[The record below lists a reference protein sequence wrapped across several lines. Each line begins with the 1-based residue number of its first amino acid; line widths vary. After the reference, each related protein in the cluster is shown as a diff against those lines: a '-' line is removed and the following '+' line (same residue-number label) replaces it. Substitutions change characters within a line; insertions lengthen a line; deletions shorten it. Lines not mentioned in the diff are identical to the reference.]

1 VNIGSVGEKKEQ
13 MSKCAAIWH
22 VAKFIIERKMS
33 LSVNIRSVG
42 EKKEQMFT
50 GAAIWHV
57 AKFIIFASLAI
68 FLAYYL
74 YDVMVLIPQRLAEID
89 REYQAEMDQ
98 KERGNCLNNST
109 YAEMYPEDCTLVLN
123 MLIK

>member
-13 MSKCAAIWH
+13 MSKCAAIWD
-22 VAKFIIERKMS
+22 VAKFIIERKIS

-42 EKKEQMFT
+42 EKKVST

-57 AKFIIFASLAI
+57 AKFFIFASLAI
-68 FLAYYL
+68 LLAYYL
-74 YDVMVLIPQRLAEID
+74 YDVMVLKPQRLAEID

-98 KERGNCLNNST
+98 KERGHCLNNST
-109 YAEMYPEDCTLVLN
+109 YAEMYPEDCTRVLN